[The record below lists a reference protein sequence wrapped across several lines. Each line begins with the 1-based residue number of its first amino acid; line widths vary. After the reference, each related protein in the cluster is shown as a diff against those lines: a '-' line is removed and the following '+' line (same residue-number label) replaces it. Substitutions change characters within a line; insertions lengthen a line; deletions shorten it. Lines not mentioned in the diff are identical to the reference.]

1 MLQTERVMTTIAIRK
16 KLMTFLADADDKK
29 VKAIYT
35 LFEDEI
41 NLEGNFKLTEEHI
54 KILDERR
61 ARHLSGKDKSSS
73 WQDVHDR
80 VRKKLKRHTDK

>member
-1 MLQTERVMTTIAIRK
+1 MTATAIRK
-16 KLMTFLADADDKK
+16 RLITYLADADDKK
-29 VKAIYT
+29 VKAIYS

-41 NLEGNFKLTEEHI
+41 KEGEAFKLAGEHV

-61 ARHLSGKDKSSS
+61 SRHVSGKDKSAT

-80 VRKKLKRHTDK
+80 IRKKRK

>member
-1 MLQTERVMTTIAIRK
+1 MTNIAMRK
-16 KLMTFLADADDKK
+16 KLLTYLADADDKK
-29 VKAIYT
+29 VKAVYS

-41 NLEGNFKLTEEHI
+41 NQESNFKLTEEHI

-80 VRKKLKRHTDK
+80 VKKKRKSDGV

>member
-1 MLQTERVMTTIAIRK
+1 MEQIERVMTNIAIRK
-16 KLMTFLADADDKK
+16 KLMTYLADADDKK

-41 NLEGNFKLTEEHI
+41 NQEESFKLTEEHV

-61 ARHLSGKDKSSS
+61 AKHLSGKDKSSS
-73 WQDVHDR
+73 WQEVHDR
-80 VRKKLKRHTDK
+80 VRRKRKS

>member
-1 MLQTERVMTTIAIRK
+1 MTNIAIRK
-16 KLMTFLADADDKK
+16 KLLTYLADADDKK
-29 VKAIYT
+29 VKAIYA

-41 NLEGNFKLTEEHI
+41 NHEENFKLTEEHV

-80 VRKKLKRHTDK
+80 VRKKRKSNGV

>member
-1 MLQTERVMTTIAIRK
+1 MTTIAIRK
-16 KLMTFLADADDKK
+16 KLITYLADADDKK

-41 NLEGNFKLTEEHI
+41 NQEESFKLTDAHL

-61 ARHLSGKDKSSS
+61 AKHVSGKSKSHS
-73 WQDVHDR
+73 WQEVHESI
-80 VRKKLKRHTDK
+80 RKKRKSHVI